1 MAPEE
6 QAVRTIC
13 GYLIKCNQYGD
24 VYFSWFQKGIAQHL
38 KIAGLYEAYIL
49 SWNKANGMLPNE
61 VLHYF
66 FQKQLPSGKTGKP
79 CCMHTW

>member
-1 MAPEE
+1 MG
-6 QAVRTIC
+6 I
-13 GYLIKCNQYGD
+13 
-24 VYFSWFQKGIAQHL
+24 VYFPWFQKGIVQHL

-66 FQKQLPSGKTGKP
+66 SRNSSLPAKRKA
-79 CCMHTW
+79 MLYATW